1 MTCPQKVMDNRHRH
15 DLDQNNHSGSAAVA
29 NLNWLT
35 NAGVWANTNYLAIGR
50 LWRVLWARLS
60 LLLRWYQGELA
71 PPGLSLIHI

>member
-35 NAGVWANTNYLAIGR
+35 NAGVGEYKTTW
-50 LWRVLWARLS
+50 LS
-60 LLLRWYQGELA
+60 DDYGEFFGPA
-71 PPGLSLIHI
+71 